1 MNVSRPRLAAL
12 LLAVA
17 LVSAALPATSH
28 AANVA
33 APGVGKQDCTYTIGY
48 WKTHPDQW
56 PVTTL
61 TLGTITYNASQLLLI
76 LNQPVQGNGLVNLS
90 QQLIA
95 AKLNVAQGASDAPVA
110 ATFTQAD
117 ALIANK
123 VCPPIGVGALAPSQS
138 SAMVNTLDL
147 YNTGT
152 LGVLHCGST
161 TAARVSTWGSLKS
174 FYR

>member
-1 MNVSRPRLAAL
+1 MNFLRPRLAAL
-12 LLAVA
+12 ILAVA
-17 LVSAALPATSH
+17 FASAALPAASH
-28 AANVA
+28 AGNIA

-56 PVTTL
+56 PVMTL
-61 TLGTITYNASQLLLI
+61 TLGTITYNASQLQLI
-76 LNQPVQGNGLVNLS
+76 FNQPVQGNGLVSLS

-95 AKLNVAQGASDAPVA
+95 AKFNVAQGASDATVA
-110 ATFTQAD
+110 ATITQAD

-123 VCPPIGVGALAPSQS
+123 VCPPIGVGSLPPGQT
-138 SAMVNTLDL
+138 SAMVTTLDL
-147 YNTGT
+147 YNTGN
-152 LGVLHCGST
+152 LGVPHCGTT